1 MHENQNLLETMEQA
15 IQQRMLMLE
24 KKFQDL
30 KKEIDKKDA
39 DYKRLERRLELEQK
53 KRKQAEAQLIELNK
67 MNGWSSST
75 NS

>member
-15 IQQRMLMLE
+15 IQQRMLVLE

-39 DYKRLERRLELEQK
+39 DYKRLERRLDLEQK

>member
-1 MHENQNLLETMEQA
+1 
-15 IQQRMLMLE
+15 MLE

-39 DYKRLERRLELEQK
+39 DYKRLERRLDLEQK

>member
-1 MHENQNLLETMEQA
+1 MEQA

-39 DYKRLERRLELEQK
+39 DYKRLERRLDLEQK
-53 KRKQAEAQLIELNK
+53 KRKKAEAQLVELNK
-67 MNGWSSST
+67 MNGWSSKT

>member
-1 MHENQNLLETMEQA
+1 METMEQA

>member
-1 MHENQNLLETMEQA
+1 METMEQA

-39 DYKRLERRLELEQK
+39 DYKRLERRLDLEQK

>member
-1 MHENQNLLETMEQA
+1 MEQA

-39 DYKRLERRLELEQK
+39 DYKRLERRLDLEQK